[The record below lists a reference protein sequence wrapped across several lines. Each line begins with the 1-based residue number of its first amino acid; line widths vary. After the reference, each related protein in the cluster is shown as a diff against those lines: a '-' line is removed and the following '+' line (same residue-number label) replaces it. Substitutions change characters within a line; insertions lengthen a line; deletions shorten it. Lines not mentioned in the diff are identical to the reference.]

1 MPKSLNKIWN
11 ILLNR
16 KSKEKKILYLD
27 AHDDI
32 KDLICWVFWLISVG
46 FEDMVCFIVWFF
58 WRKIANNKKQIS
70 QNLSDKN
77 EKKNLQN
84 FSTTLN

>member
-1 MPKSLNKIWN
+1 M
-11 ILLNR
+11 
-16 KSKEKKILYLD
+16 
-27 AHDDI
+27 HDDI

-77 EKKNLQN
+77 EKKKLPK
-84 FSTTLN
+84 FSTILNSLKIKKNIGVRAFWDLFKKFMSEIS